1 MRKLAFPVGR
11 EAWLLL
17 GLAFLVVLGIAAALH
32 LMRPTALTIAVAPKG
47 GPEPAL
53 LRAYADELARRK
65 LGIRLTVS
73 AFDGVRESAEALKTE
88 GRPRGSPSGRLD
100 AGERPY
106 PSRLAKAGGVR
117 CRPRAIRYQGFPGF
131 GGQAT
136 RRAVEQDRR

>member
-73 AFDGVRESAEALKTE
+73 AFDGVRESAEALKTC
-88 GRPRGSPSGRLD
+88 SAL
-100 AGERPY
+100 
-106 PSRLAKAGGVR
+106 
-117 CRPRAIRYQGFPGF
+117 GF
-131 GGQAT
+131 
-136 RRAVEQDRR
+136 